1 MHFVEMYKECIKRG
15 YPIKSDMGVHS
26 TLINHSDIFGLKGAG
41 TFTLRKFGGYF
52 GTIGNVAE
60 RYLLEKGQ
68 PVPLA
73 EVEKFINKE
82 LIISKYSI
90 RMVLFKYKH
99 EERFKLDSKN
109 LVSLKEWSLVTEEK
123 K

>member
-1 MHFVEMYKECIKRG
+1 MHFVELYKEAVKRG

-41 TFTLRKFGGYF
+41 IFNLRKYGGYF

-60 RYLLEKGQ
+60 KYLRERAMPVSLSDLER
-68 PVPLA
+68 
-73 EVEKFINKE
+73 FINKE

-99 EERFKLDSKN
+99 EDRFILDKN
-109 LVSLKEWSLVTEEK
+109 NMVSLKEWQENNNVL
-123 K
+123 